1 MGADT
6 HTTPADFFASWEKRK
21 RRRRVSR
28 MRADLI
34 DALIGANDDGTAR
47 SIEEAQIALRETL
60 YVFGILHRVRMNQKG
75 RKLGH

>member
-1 MGADT
+1 
-6 HTTPADFFASWEKRK
+6 
-21 RRRRVSR
+21 

-47 SIEEAQIALRETL
+47 YIEEAQIALRETL